1 MPEKNIFVDKLYP
14 SLNISDFRFFLCKN
28 WTPLKK
34 GQPLFPS
41 NSSLNIEILS
51 SPPFWKLGSIW
62 KIWKTWRL
70 KPVPPSPFAPSPQP
84 HIHAHTAER
93 RGVYTM
99 LLTNRPSQVFLINRN
114 ATVKLSSIN
123 AVHVKQQQNI
133 CFFIFKHTL
142 KYRLGNA
149 YI

>member
-1 MPEKNIFVDKLYP
+1 
-14 SLNISDFRFFLCKN
+14 
-28 WTPLKK
+28 
-34 GQPLFPS
+34 
-41 NSSLNIEILS
+41 
-51 SPPFWKLGSIW
+51 
-62 KIWKTWRL
+62 
-70 KPVPPSPFAPSPQP
+70 
-84 HIHAHTAER
+84 
-93 RGVYTM
+93 M
-99 LLTNRPSQVFLINRN
+99 LLTNGPSQVFLINRN